1 MTTSDEEPLTL
12 ESLKAAYD
20 ALEGDMNTFWL
31 MFGACLVFCE
41 LLSDKSCFR
50 IIYPCRSRSFRP
62 FGRLRFGSDASVER
76 RSRERVSQA

>member
-1 MTTSDEEPLTL
+1 MTTSDEEPPTL

-41 LLSDKSCFR
+41 LL
-50 IIYPCRSRSFRP
+50 
-62 FGRLRFGSDASVER
+62 
-76 RSRERVSQA
+76 